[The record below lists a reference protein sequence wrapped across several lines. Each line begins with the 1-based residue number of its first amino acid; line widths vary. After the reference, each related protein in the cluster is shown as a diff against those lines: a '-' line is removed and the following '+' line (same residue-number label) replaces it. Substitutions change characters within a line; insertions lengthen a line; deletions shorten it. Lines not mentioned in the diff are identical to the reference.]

1 MRKKVADWDEYVRMQ
16 EAIAWQYVRRYADRM
31 QPAFELAAK
40 NDEGVGARYPA
51 LERFFAT
58 ASGIAHKAASTRK
71 ANQTLVDEGKM
82 PFKGGIGK
90 RRKRSA
96 ANRALDAELA
106 AGKKAASAASQPP
119 STAAPATNGAA
130 PTNGTGLA
138 VNVPHVGTA

>member
-1 MRKKVADWDEYVRMQ
+1 MQ

-40 NDEGVGARYPA
+40 NDESVGARYPA

-58 ASGIAHKAASTRK
+58 ASGIAHKSAATRK

-82 PFKGGIGK
+82 PFKGGVGK

-96 ANRALDAELA
+96 ANKALDAQLA
-106 AGKKAASAASQPP
+106 AGQKPASQPP
-119 STAAPATNGAA
+119 ATHGAPVTNGAPATNGAT
-130 PTNGTGLA
+130 PTNGAAPA
-138 VNVPHVGTA
+138 VNVPNVGTA